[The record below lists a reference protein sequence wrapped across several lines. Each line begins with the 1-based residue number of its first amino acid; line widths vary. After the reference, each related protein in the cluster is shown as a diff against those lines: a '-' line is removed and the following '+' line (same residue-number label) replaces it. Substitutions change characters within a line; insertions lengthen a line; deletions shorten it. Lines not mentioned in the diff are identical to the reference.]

1 MAFKKMTEY
10 NEERYGNMFLLR
22 NDGDSADVVIL
33 YRSVEDVLVA
43 DVHYIKSPEYSG
55 YVHCCGRGCPAC
67 AKGIRVQ
74 NKLFIP
80 LYNINENQIQ
90 FFDRSTRFEN
100 VLQSEVFSKFS
111 DPTEYV
117 FRITRRGEAGSMD
130 TRYEIV
136 PIGTNTDPKL
146 SYDSILKS
154 ANTSFP
160 EAYEGICRDISP
172 DKLQG
177 MLNVSNNDNAE
188 YGEMP
193 SYQVTPRGISATEVE
208 TPPDVSI
215 PEGEDIESETDENV
229 KF

>member
-33 YRSVEDVLVA
+33 YRSIEDVLVA

-67 AKGIRVQ
+67 SKGIRVQ

-80 LYNINENQIQ
+80 LYNIKEKQIQ

-100 VLQSEVFSKFS
+100 ILQSEVFSKFS

-136 PIGTNTDPKL
+136 PVGTNTDPNL
-146 SYDSILKS
+146 SYDNILKS

-160 EAYEGICRDISP
+160 DAYESICKDLSP
-172 DKLQG
+172 DKLQD
-177 MLNVSNNDNAE
+177 MLNVHDSENTD

-193 SYQVTPRGISATEVE
+193 SYQVTPRGVTSSE
-208 TPPDVSI
+208 DVQM
-215 PEGEDIESETDENV
+215 PKEDVDEDEEADEKVN
-229 KF
+229 F